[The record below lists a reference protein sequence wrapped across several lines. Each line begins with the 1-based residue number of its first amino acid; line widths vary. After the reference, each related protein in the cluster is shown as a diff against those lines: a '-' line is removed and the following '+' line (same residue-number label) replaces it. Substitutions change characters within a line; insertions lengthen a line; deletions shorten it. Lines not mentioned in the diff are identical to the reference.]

1 MSKACKRLAFLLGLL
16 WSCACLAEEAVSAPA
31 CSDGVCV
38 VNVFSKALI
47 VAPCADDSVLVAY
60 SQASGATLIQCSD
73 PEDQEDNKALVYDR
87 HDVTAQAYEFRGG
100 RFIRPD
106 YLATATSEGIPDKF
120 GAVPLC
126 AAKDRRPAASGEML
140 LAAKQPS
147 DSQDAPYCY
156 RIHYV
161 VAGAGNLHVAGD
173 DGKELPALSFQE
185 AAKWA
190 KLRANLSPYV
200 DPKSSTAPPTP
211 FAVVSSD
218 KARLFQSPN
227 LDSRSKMYLVKG
239 DQVEIIDD
247 SKLNTGWCR
256 VRYVP
261 KLGKVIEAWMQS
273 SDLDR
278 SLK

>member
-1 MSKACKRLAFLLGLL
+1 M

-38 VNVFSKALI
+38 INVFSKALI

-73 PEDQEDNKALVYDR
+73 PEDQEDNEALVYDR

-126 AAKDRRPAASGEML
+126 AARDRRPAASGEL
-140 LAAKQPS
+140 LLTVKQPN
-147 DSQDAPYCY
+147 DSQDVPYCY

-161 VAGAGNLHVAGD
+161 IVEKGALHIVSD
-173 DGKELPALSFQE
+173 DGNEQPLPSPAE
-185 AAKWA
+185 ITTWA
-190 KLRANLSPYV
+190 KLRENLSPYI
-200 DPKSSTAPPTP
+200 DAKSGTAPPTGETS

-261 KLGKVIEAWMQS
+261 KSGKVIEAWMQS

-278 SLK
+278 SQK